1 MLSYTAKRL
10 AQTIFVLLGI
20 SLITFILL
28 QVVPGDPVAMM
39 LEKRA
44 DPETI
49 AKVRHELGLDLPY
62 HVQYLNF
69 LKGAVRFDFGTSY
82 FTKEV
87 VSDALFRCFKVTV
100 KLACMSLHL
109 QQ

>member
-1 MLSYTAKRL
+1 
-10 AQTIFVLLGI
+10 
-20 SLITFILL
+20 
-28 QVVPGDPVAMM
+28 MM

-69 LKGAVRFDFGTSY
+69 LKGAVRLISELPILQKKSF
-82 FTKEV
+82 
-87 VSDALFRCFKVTV
+87 SDALFRCFKVTV
-100 KLACMSLHL
+100 EAGLSCLLHL

>member
-1 MLSYTAKRL
+1 MVSYTGKRL
-10 AQTIFVLLGI
+10 LQTVFVLFGI

-28 QVVPGDPVAMM
+28 QVVPGDPVALM

-49 AKVRHELGLDLPY
+49 AKVRSQLGLDLPY

-69 LKGAVRFDFGTSY
+69 INHLFSY
-82 FTKEV
+82 SPRKNIESFPRMWDQPYK
-87 VSDALFRCFKVTV
+87 
-100 KLACMSLHL
+100 
-109 QQ
+109 

>member
-10 AQTIFVLLGI
+10 VQTIFVLVGI
-20 SLITFILL
+20 SLITFVLL
-28 QVVPGDPVAMM
+28 QVVPGDPVALM

-62 HVQYLNF
+62 YVQYLSI
-69 LKGAVRFDFGTSY
+69 LSRVRFILILELLILP
-82 FTKEV
+82 KR
-87 VSDALFRCFKVTV
+87 L
-100 KLACMSLHL
+100 
-109 QQ
+109 

>member
-87 VSDALFRCFKVTV
+87 VSFRF
-100 KLACMSLHL
+100 
-109 QQ
+109 

>member
-1 MLSYTAKRL
+1 MVSYTGKRL
-10 AQTIFVLLGI
+10 LQTVFVLFGI

-28 QVVPGDPVAMM
+28 QVVPGDPVALM

-49 AKVRHELGLDLPY
+49 AKVRSQLGLDLPY

-69 LKGAVRFDFGTSY
+69 IKIVRRIMIF
-82 FTKEV
+82 
-87 VSDALFRCFKVTV
+87 V
-100 KLACMSLHL
+100 KCAIM
-109 QQ
+109 

>member
-20 SLITFILL
+20 SLITFVLL

-49 AKVRHELGLDLPY
+49 ARY
-62 HVQYLNF
+62 
-69 LKGAVRFDFGTSY
+69 A
-82 FTKEV
+82 
-87 VSDALFRCFKVTV
+87 
-100 KLACMSLHL
+100 MSWGWIFHIMFSILIF
-109 QQ
+109 